1 MNSEHRKLLTETNKL
16 KIAYTRM
23 YSVLSDYIW
32 DFDIVA
38 ALVEV
43 EVETYRLFPDLELLR
58 NNIRTLRMLVRQV
71 VDRKDDNRI
80 LSAIDTFSK
89 AVNDVEEVYVKI
101 DYPKEVLV

>member
-1 MNSEHRKLLTETNKL
+1 MNGEHRELLTETNKL
-16 KIAYTRM
+16 KITYTRM

-71 VDRKDDNRI
+71 VNRKDDNRI

>member
-1 MNSEHRKLLTETNKL
+1 MNGEHRKLLTETHKL

-38 ALVEV
+38 AVVEV

>member
-1 MNSEHRKLLTETNKL
+1 MNGEHRKLLTETNKL
-16 KIAYTRM
+16 KIAYTSM

-71 VDRKDDNRI
+71 VNRKDDNRI

>member
-1 MNSEHRKLLTETNKL
+1 
-16 KIAYTRM
+16 M

>member
-1 MNSEHRKLLTETNKL
+1 MNGEHRKLLTETNQL

>member
-1 MNSEHRKLLTETNKL
+1 
-16 KIAYTRM
+16 M

-71 VDRKDDNRI
+71 VNRKDDNRI